1 MLLVN
6 IIIHFSNSDKAASVK
21 KTILSI
27 ILVCGHILSS
37 YSTNTHQQLVLAKA
51 DSLFDAGE
59 VDAAHTLL
67 DEYIALNFNTP
78 TINYTSISQAYL
90 RKGLLHRLEG
100 ANHKASQRAAE
111 SLKYALLANDS
122 SHIADAYR
130 ELGYNHV
137 ITGNY
142 QEGLEAY
149 SNALVIDEKFD
160 DKQNISLDINAI
172 GKIYEI
178 WRQYDKALEFF
189 FKSLAIAQESNNR
202 NQVAIRMASIASVYK
217 SQQKFDLALEWL
229 KKSLALEEELGNIV
243 PKGYRLDQIGEV
255 YTLQNQFALAEE
267 YLLQAL
273 AIFREHKVYVS
284 ESIVL
289 NHLALNHFKKGDI
302 QTAVDYYNQSLA
314 IAHRVSFTNMILKNY
329 RELSQ
334 LYEQSG
340 NTSKALDNYKH
351 YYTLKDSVYNERAQ
365 KQLMD
370 FQAKYETE
378 QKEKELALLNQ
389 EKIEQELRLNQANLQ
404 KYLMIG
410 FSIVLIIL
418 LGSLLSRFYTK
429 KRTQR
434 QLTEINARLN
444 ELNHS
449 KDKLFSVVAHDLRNS
464 IAGFSTIVETLNSRY
479 DSISADNIKHYLGE
493 LAQSANALKGM
504 LKNLLEWARSQQNNI
519 PVRLKPIV
527 ICEVVDEVVAQAIP
541 MAKLKGIT
549 ITKQVASS
557 FNLEADYNILETT
570 LRNLLSNALKYSKSG
585 STVEISAKH
594 QNELLKIIVSD
605 QGVGMTPDEVNTLQ
619 NTKCFAQAKPGLD
632 GEKGSGL
639 GLMICKDLL
648 QRISGSLLV
657 ESEPEKG
664 SRFIIALPYTANN
677 ES

>member
-1 MLLVN
+1 MLLVI
-6 IIIHFSNSDKAASVK
+6 IIIHFSNSNKAELVK
-21 KTILSI
+21 KIIITI
-27 ILVCGHILSS
+27 ILVCGQFLSS
-37 YSTNTHQQLVLAKA
+37 YSTSSYQELVFAKA
-51 DSLFDAGE
+51 DSLYDAGE

-67 DEYIALNFNTP
+67 DEYIALNQNAP
-78 TINYTSISQAYL
+78 KISYTSISEAHL
-90 RKGLLHRLEG
+90 RKGLFHRLAG
-100 ANHKASQRAAE
+100 ANHKASHQAAV
-111 SLKYALLANDS
+111 SLKYAVLANDS
-122 SHIADAYR
+122 SQIANAYR
-130 ELGYNHV
+130 ELGYNYV
-137 ITGNY
+137 IVGKY
-142 QEGLEAY
+142 QEGLEAF
-149 SNALVIDEKFD
+149 SNALVIDEMFD
-160 DKQNISLDINAI
+160 DRENISIDINAI

-202 NQVAIRMASIASVYK
+202 NQIAVRMASIASVYK

-229 KKSLALEEELGNIV
+229 QKSLALEEELGNVV

-255 YTLQNQFALAEE
+255 YTLQNQYALAEE
-267 YLLQAL
+267 YLLRAL
-273 AIFREHKVYVS
+273 AIFQEHRVYVS

-314 IAHRVSFTNMILKNY
+314 IAQRVSFTNMILKNY

-334 LYEQSG
+334 LYEQLG
-340 NTSKALDNYKH
+340 NTSKALDNYKQ
-351 YYTLKDSVYNERAQ
+351 YYVLKDSVYNERAQ

-389 EKIEQELRLNQANLQ
+389 EKIEQELKLNQANQQ

-410 FSIVLIIL
+410 FSLVLIIL
-418 LGSLLSRFYTK
+418 LGSLLSRFNIK
-429 KRTQR
+429 KKTQR

-504 LKNLLEWARSQQNNI
+504 LKNLLGWAQSQQNNI
-519 PVRLKPIV
+519 PVKLEPIV
-527 ICEVVDEVVAQAIP
+527 ICEVVDEVVAQAVP
-541 MAKLKGIT
+541 VANLKGIA

-557 FNLEADYNILETT
+557 FSLVADYNILETV
-570 LRNLLSNALKYSKSG
+570 LRNLLTNAMKFSKSG
-585 STVEISAKH
+585 STVEISAKQ
-594 QNELLKIIVSD
+594 QNNLLEIIVSD
-605 QGVGMTPDEVNTLQ
+605 QGVGMTPEEVDTLQ

-657 ESEPEKG
+657 ESEPGQG
-664 SRFIIALPYTANN
+664 SRFTIALPYITNN
-677 ES
+677 ED